1 MPATDA
7 FPATFDRLRDLLT
20 PFAPSLVVTSHGPD
34 RYSLDAPPS
43 TRYPDGVFFGE
54 VRIGKQYVSFHLMSV
69 YVWPELLEGT
79 SEQFRKRMQG
89 KSCFNFKK
97 PEPELFEE
105 LASLTRRGFE
115 RYRDT
120 GYVT

>member
-1 MPATDA
+1 MPHATLD
-7 FPATFDRLRDLLT
+7 ATFQPLRAILKLYESRLVTVHDQSDGYYLDTAQMQSNNKPLF
-20 PFAPSLVVTSHGPD
+20 FASARV
-34 RYSLDAPPS
+34 A
-43 TRYPDGVFFGE
+43 
-54 VRIGKQYVSFHLMSV
+54 KQYVSFHLMPV

-79 SEQFRKRMQG
+79 SEQLRKRMQG

>member
-1 MPATDA
+1 MPHAPLD
-7 FPATFDRLRDLLT
+7 ATFQPLRAILKPYESRLVTVHDQSDSYYLATAHMQSNNKPLF
-20 PFAPSLVVTSHGPD
+20 FASARV
-34 RYSLDAPPS
+34 A
-43 TRYPDGVFFGE
+43 
-54 VRIGKQYVSFHLMSV
+54 KQYVSFHLMPV

-79 SEQFRKRMQG
+79 SEQLRKRMQG

>member
-1 MPATDA
+1 MQSNNKPL
-7 FPATFDRLRDLLT
+7 F
-20 PFAPSLVVTSHGPD
+20 FASARV
-34 RYSLDAPPS
+34 A
-43 TRYPDGVFFGE
+43 
-54 VRIGKQYVSFHLMSV
+54 KQYVSFHLMPV

-79 SEQFRKRMQG
+79 SEQLRKRMQG